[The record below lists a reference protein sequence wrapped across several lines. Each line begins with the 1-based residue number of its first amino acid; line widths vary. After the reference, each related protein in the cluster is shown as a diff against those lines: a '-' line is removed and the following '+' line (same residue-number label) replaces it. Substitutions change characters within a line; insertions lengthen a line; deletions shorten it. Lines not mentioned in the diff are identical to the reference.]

1 MDENT
6 DWATLGDSL
15 LDEEKYEDA
24 IKAYEKAVE
33 TNPGD
38 YQSWFNKGDAHL
50 SLDQNEEAIKANQK
64 VIELMPDFIEGWNNM
79 SVAYG
84 NLGKNKEAI
93 FFCEKT
99 LELNPNYETGW
110 YNKGRLLQKTGDNKS
125 ALKSLDQ
132 ALKINPK
139 NTNALLRKCQI
150 FLNSEHYTESIGCLN
165 KILDLDKNNPEAWY
179 YLGCAFEK
187 TGKVQDAIA
196 AFRKVI
202 SFNVNDFYITLK
214 LGYLLSENGAV
225 EEGCELIKQNCV
237 LGLGQR
243 LILNKTPIE
252 LSFWN
257 FIDSKDDIAGKKN
270 ANKFFLACILDYQ
283 MEVKYIWTQARDFA
297 EKILG
302 DPDNLWEVI
311 TSESF
316 EDWKSKWRVYKLH
329 RFPYAHER
337 VWVIGKKI
345 VEQYN
350 GDVRN
355 IWKNKDPDTIMHDLF
370 NLVSGNAI
378 PRMIMGALFDLKQ
391 IPSCRL
397 DVKPDVHVCTV
408 LARALYGLQEKISEH
423 EALEITRKMAPEPLN
438 PWHLDQQLYLI
449 GIRIC
454 KARKPKCEKC
464 YLADIC
470 AYHHDLKLPITK

>member
-6 DWATLGDSL
+6 DWAALGDSL

-24 IKAYEKAVE
+24 IKAYEKSVE
-33 TNPGD
+33 TNPDD
-38 YQSWFNKGDAHL
+38 YQSWYNKGDAHL
-50 SLDQNEEAIKANQK
+50 SLDQNDEAIKANQK
-64 VIELMPDFIEGWNNM
+64 VIELVPDFIDGWNNL
-79 SVAYG
+79 SVAYR
-84 NLGKNKEAI
+84 NLGKYKEAI
-93 FFCEKT
+93 VFCEKT

-110 YNKGRLLQKTGDNKS
+110 YNKGRLLQITGNNES
-125 ALKSLDQ
+125 ALKSLDH
-132 ALKINPK
+132 ALKINPE
-139 NTNALLRKCQI
+139 NTDALLRKSEI

-165 KILDLDKNNPEAWY
+165 KILDLDKDNPEVWY
-179 YLGCAFEK
+179 YLGYAFEK
-187 TGKVQDAIA
+187 TGKIQDAIA
-196 AFRKVI
+196 ACRKVL
-202 SFNVNDFYITLK
+202 SFHVNDLSINLK

-225 EEGCELIKQNCV
+225 EEGYDLIKQNCV

-243 LILNKTPIE
+243 LISNKTTAE
-252 LSFWN
+252 LPFWN
-257 FIDSKDDIAGKKN
+257 FTDSKDSITEKKN

-283 MEVKYIWTQARDFA
+283 MKVDDVWSHARDFS

-302 DPDNLWEVI
+302 DPDNLWETI

-329 RFPYAHER
+329 KFPHAHER
-337 VWVIGKKI
+337 VWMIGKKI
-345 VEQYN
+345 VDQYN

-370 NLVSGNAI
+370 NLVPGIAI
-378 PRMIMGALFDLKQ
+378 PRMIMGALLDMKQ
-391 IPSCRL
+391 IPACRL

-408 LARALYGLQEKISEH
+408 LARALYGSQEKISEQ

-449 GIRIC
+449 GMQIC
-454 KARKPKCEKC
+454 KARKPECEKC

-470 AYHHDLKLPITK
+470 AYYHDLKLPK